1 MSNRAI
7 FLDRDGTINR
17 DVGYAHRAENLRL
30 IDNAVAGLSRMSAM
44 GFALIIVTNQSGVA
58 RGYFTEAD
66 VHAFH
71 QALGKRLRADG
82 IEIAAMY
89 YCPFHPT
96 AGLDAYRRDS
106 PLRKPKSGMLLKA
119 AAEHGIDLSASYMIG
134 DRKSDIL
141 AGAAAGCRTILM
153 RTGPPGEFEAGLAA
167 RPDFV
172 AHDLRTAALTIERV
186 GSERVRLAR
195 APLYAPFTSGATDY
209 QPQGSSP

>member
-17 DVGYAHRAENLRL
+17 DAGYVHCAQHLRL

-44 GFALIIVTNQSGVA
+44 GFSLIIVTNQSGVA

-66 VHAFH
+66 VQAFH
-71 QALGKRLRADG
+71 RALESRLQADG
-82 IEIAAMY
+82 IEIAAIY

-96 AGLDAYRRDS
+96 AGLDAYRQDS
-106 PLRKPKSGMLLKA
+106 PLRKPQSGMLLRA
-119 AAEHGIDLSASYMIG
+119 AAEHGIDLAASYMIG
-134 DRKSDIL
+134 DRKSDVL

-153 RTGPPGEFEAGLAA
+153 RTGPAGEFEAGLAA

-172 AHDLRTAALTIERV
+172 AHDLRAAALTIERAD
-186 GSERVRLAR
+186 SQRARVAV
-195 APLYAPFTSGATDY
+195 APLANFADPATGY
-209 QPQGSSP
+209 QPRGCSV